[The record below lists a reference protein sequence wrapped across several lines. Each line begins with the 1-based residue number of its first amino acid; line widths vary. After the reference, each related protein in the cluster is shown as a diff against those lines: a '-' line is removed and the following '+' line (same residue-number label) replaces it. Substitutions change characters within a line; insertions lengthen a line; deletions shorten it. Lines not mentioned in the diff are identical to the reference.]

1 MYLLIDDLRD
11 VPCDIIARTPD
22 AAYEVLRRLNSVITC
37 VIFDH
42 DLGEDVDTGYDIM
55 KWMFGYGFL
64 PNEVQLVTSNP
75 VGRSNMQAAL
85 KAEGY
90 VTKNNLIWKREG
102 EQA

>member
-1 MYLLIDDLRD
+1 MYLLIDDIRD
-11 VPCDIIARTPD
+11 IPCDIIARTPD
-22 AAYEVLRRLNSVITC
+22 AAYMVLSSLHEHLDC

-42 DLGEDVDTGYDIM
+42 DLGDGVATGYDIM
-55 KWMFGYGFL
+55 KEAFTMGWL

-90 VTKNNLIWKREG
+90 TTKNGLIWNRG
-102 EQA
+102 